1 MQWFG
6 TLRLGRENWRR
17 QRPGLPPCPGNVG
30 KKCSEANPVCPGNSW
45 PALWLGPFPCSKVK
59 KGPHCKLEIAYLKLI
74 HPVLAMLSHTC
85 LNTYFHIGLMSA
97 VLSGTCPRWETLVR
111 MACQL
116 PRAQEVWFWS
126 GSWSLLSLGTS
137 HWNGGELQL
146 INLLSTGGLVLIQER
161 GEISGPIR
169 VLPIS
174 FSLKLSTMVFF
185 IFQFWAIFA
194 SPTHLSLFLVSSPTS
209 LLL

>member
-1 MQWFG
+1 M
-6 TLRLGRENWRR
+6 
-17 QRPGLPPCPGNVG
+17 
-30 KKCSEANPVCPGNSW
+30 
-45 PALWLGPFPCSKVK
+45 
-59 KGPHCKLEIAYLKLI
+59 I

-85 LNTYFHIGLMSA
+85 LNTYFHIGLMSCSA
-97 VLSGTCPRWETLVR
+97 IWYLRPVGDVR
-111 MACQL
+111 LACQL

-137 HWNGGELQL
+137 HRNGGELQL
-146 INLLSTGGLVLIQER
+146 INLLSTGGLVLLIQER

-185 IFQFWAIFA
+185 HLPVFGYICFPH
-194 SPTHLSLFLVSSPTS
+194 SPFPPFGLLSSFISPLV
-209 LLL
+209 